1 MIDTMRS
8 RKLSLDLS
16 AVSDQELERIIAAAF
31 EEFARREERRK
42 QRAIET
48 VLVTAA
54 EAGMAAREKRKRRDK
69 KAVKVE
75 TNHAPTTIDLVALGI

>member
-54 EAGMAAREKRKRRDK
+54 EAGMSAK
-69 KAVKVE
+69 KGFLAQTAK
-75 TNHAPTTIDLVALGI
+75 NMQ